1 MPFSKGNKGPKRR
14 AHRLKTR
21 YTNQE
26 VRKSENHFELE
37 RKDKEQT
44 IQLSKGIS
52 K

>member
-37 RKDKEQT
+37 RKDKRTDYT
-44 IQLSKGIS
+44 IVKRNQ
-52 K
+52 